1 MTGDDTANLEA
12 MSAAVA
18 YQHAMAQLVVREL
31 GLDVGSPEE
40 GVLLDFGAGRGDYAR
55 ALQAHTNLRVVG
67 LEPDAS
73 QHLHYPASVPVVSQL
88 EQLSDAP
95 CAGYSLNVLEHIVD
109 DVAALRSLA
118 DHCAPGALVFLL
130 VPAHPQL
137 WTAMDTLVGHQR
149 RYTPETLRDCVTQ
162 AGLAVLREG
171 WFDRT
176 GYWATRV
183 YQWLAKVR
191 PWGDR
196 GSSASQAGR
205 ISRTQV
211 QIFDVVFRLFEP
223 LLPRRAPGKNCWVLA
238 QCPARIPSK
247 LIAD

>member
-1 MTGDDTANLEA
+1 MSSDDTANLEA
-12 MSAAVA
+12 MSAARN
-18 YQHAMAQLVVREL
+18 YQRAMAELVVREL
-31 GLDVGSPEE
+31 VLDVGSQEA

-55 ALQAHTNLRVVG
+55 ALQDHTSLRVVG
-67 LEPDAS
+67 LEPDER
-73 QHLHYPASVPVVSQL
+73 QHVHYPAGGPVVSQL

-95 CAGYSLNVLEHIVD
+95 CAVYSLNVLEHILD
-109 DVAALRSLA
+109 DVAALKSLA
-118 DHCAPGALVFLL
+118 ARCEPGARLFLL
-130 VPAHPQL
+130 VPAHPEL
-137 WTAMDTLVGHQR
+137 WTAMDTRVGHQR

-162 AGLAVLREG
+162 AGLEVLREG

-211 QIFDVVFRLFEP
+211 QLFDVVFRLFEP